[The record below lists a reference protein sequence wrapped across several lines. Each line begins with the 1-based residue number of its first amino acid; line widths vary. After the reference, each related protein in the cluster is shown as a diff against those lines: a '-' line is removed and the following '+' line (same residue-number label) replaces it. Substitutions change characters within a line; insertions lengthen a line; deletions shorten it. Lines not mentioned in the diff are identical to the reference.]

1 MQSQN
6 DYLREWI
13 HHRDRYL
20 LEVVKLE
27 SPPPHSNCSSCS
39 SNFAPYRCVD
49 CWGDLILCSD
59 CCKLTHQQ
67 HPFHRIKRWN
77 GSFFES
83 DDLISLG
90 IVLHMGHGGSQ
101 CPSYGIP
108 VTSEMPEAQWE
119 DIEDAMM
126 DDDVGEEEGHS
137 VENSFS
143 TIGSHPGVGTGNGQR
158 LWGPFVPET
167 TRMVIVT
174 SNGVYRHQIG
184 WCHCPGGPD
193 NHIQLLQLRL
203 LSASINRPSTAF
215 TFELLDHFHID
226 AMECKTAALNFF
238 ANLRRTTNGA
248 FPASVPVS
256 PLFD

>member
-1 MQSQN
+1 
-6 DYLREWI
+6 
-13 HHRDRYL
+13 
-20 LEVVKLE
+20 
-27 SPPPHSNCSSCS
+27 
-39 SNFAPYRCVD
+39 
-49 CWGDLILCSD
+49 
-59 CCKLTHQQ
+59 
-67 HPFHRIKRWN
+67 
-77 GSFFES
+77 
-83 DDLISLG
+83 
-90 IVLHMGHGGSQ
+90 
-101 CPSYGIP
+101 
-108 VTSEMPEAQWE
+108 MPEAQWE

-143 TIGSHPGVGTGNGQR
+143 TIGSYPGVGTGNGQR

-174 SNGVYRHQIG
+174 SNGVYRRRIR
-184 WCHCPGGPD
+184 WCRCPGGPD

-203 LSASINRPSTAF
+203 FSASINRPSTAF

-238 ANLRRTTNGA
+238 AKLRRTTNGA

-256 PLFD
+256 PLSD